1 MKLFS
6 NLPPAQRNIAYV
18 VAVFVVLLI
27 AYQIYRAYRRNM
39 LNKKNE
45 QTPMESKFLTT
56 RKGSKF
62 CEKLCGG
69 KDNKACM
76 DECKTKEGFYGC
88 C

>member
-1 MKLFS
+1 MVLT
-6 NLPPAQRNIAYV
+6 AIV
-18 VAVFVVLLI
+18 VIFIV
-27 AYQIYRAYRRNM
+27 YRIYRAYRKSL
-39 LNKKNE
+39 LNKQPDKAETEEN
-45 QTPMESKFLTT
+45 FLTT

>member
-1 MKLFS
+1 MKS
-6 NLPPAQRNIAYV
+6 SRIAQ
-18 VAVFVVLLI
+18 VLLI
-27 AYQIYRAYRRNM
+27 III
-39 LNKKNE
+39 LFIVWWFFFGKKSGS
-45 QTPMESKFLTT
+45 ESNFLTT

>member
-1 MKLFS
+1 MMFN
-6 NLPPAQRNIAYV
+6 NLTSDKKKILMALAAIAVIFIVYR
-18 VAVFVVLLI
+18 
-27 AYQIYRAYRRNM
+27 IYRAYRKSL
-39 LNKKNE
+39 LNPPTNKSETEEN
-45 QTPMESKFLTT
+45 FLTL

-69 KDNKACM
+69 KQNKACM